1 MGKSKR
7 ERRNLRRQ
15 KALPYQV
22 PQGLAMAVDEFAPKD
37 GKNPF
42 IKFVLGVC
50 LPAAVKRTSTLRWSY
65 C

>member
-37 GKNPF
+37 EKIVSEVVSNKPSLTRGALLQRHKMEY
-42 IKFVLGVC
+42 
-50 LPAAVKRTSTLRWSY
+50 R
-65 C
+65 